1 MIAADGLPEIDVG
14 SVEKFQGQERSVII
28 LTTVI
33 SLKYLSLKLFIWIVN
48 KGNTWQCIK
57 YIYINNTYID
67 THIHI

>member
-28 LTTVI
+28 LTTVS

-48 KGNTWQCIK
+48 KGNTW
-57 YIYINNTYID
+57 
-67 THIHI
+67 